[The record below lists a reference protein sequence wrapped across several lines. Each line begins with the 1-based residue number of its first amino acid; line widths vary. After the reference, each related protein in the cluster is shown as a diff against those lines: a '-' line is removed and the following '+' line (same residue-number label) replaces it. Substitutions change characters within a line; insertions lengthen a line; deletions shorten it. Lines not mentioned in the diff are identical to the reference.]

1 MFGISDLFF
10 FYVFFESVLIPMF
23 LLIGVWGSRERKIGA
38 AYQFFL
44 YTLFGSIFML
54 IAIFFVYSH
63 FGTTD
68 FRVFLTYSLTLQR
81 QLFF

>member
-1 MFGISDLFF
+1 
-10 FYVFFESVLIPMF
+10 MF